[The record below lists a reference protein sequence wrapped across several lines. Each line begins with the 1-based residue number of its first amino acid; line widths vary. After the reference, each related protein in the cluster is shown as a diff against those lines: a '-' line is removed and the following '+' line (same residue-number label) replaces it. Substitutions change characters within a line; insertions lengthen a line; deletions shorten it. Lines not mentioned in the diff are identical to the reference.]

1 MTGPMTLLRI
11 VARAVASFLVI
22 AAILLAIWAL
32 ADRLLPVPDTG
43 YRVARSPLDVWRYFV
58 HRQDVWGNAVDPSTI
73 YGALGRTLT
82 DAGLGF
88 AVGLLAAIVLAVSMV
103 LSRPVEAATMPVA
116 MVLRTVPLV
125 ALAPILSM
133 MFGHGAV
140 IAAVMAGIVVLFP
153 ALVNI
158 VFGLRSVS
166 PQMADIVHVYGG
178 SRWDA
183 LRRVALPSAVPSVFA
198 ALRISVP
205 GAITGALL
213 AEALA
218 TGNGLGYDVTQDA
231 AQGQYDAVW
240 AIVAVTTLVSLS
252 LYLLAQ
258 LAERLVMAEMGL
270 TPRR

>member
-1 MTGPMTLLRI
+1 MTVLRI
-11 VARAVASFLVI
+11 VARAVAGFVVI
-22 AAILLAIWAL
+22 AAILLFAWWLAIQ
-32 ADRLLPVPDTG
+32 LLPVPETG
-43 YRVARSPLDVWRYFV
+43 YTVSRSPLDVWHYLV
-58 HRQDVWGNAVDPSTI
+58 GHKDVWGNAVQPSSI
-73 YGALGRTLT
+73 YHSLGRTLI

-88 AVGLLAAIVLAVSMV
+88 VVGLIAAIVLALGMA

-158 VFGLRSVS
+158 VFGLRSVT
-166 PQMADIVHVYGG
+166 PQMSDIVHVYGG
-178 SRWDA
+178 NRWDA
-183 LRRVALPSAVPSVFA
+183 LRRVAFPSAVPSVFA

-218 TGNGLGYDVTQDA
+218 TGHGLGYDVTQQA

-240 AIVAVTTLVSLS
+240 AMVAVTTVVSLA

-270 TPRR
+270 ANRR